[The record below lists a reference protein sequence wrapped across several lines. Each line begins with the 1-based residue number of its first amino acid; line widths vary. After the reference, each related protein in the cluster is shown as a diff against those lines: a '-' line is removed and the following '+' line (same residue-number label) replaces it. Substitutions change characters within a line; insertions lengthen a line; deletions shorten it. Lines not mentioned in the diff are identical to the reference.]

1 MTKITIRRFD
11 RNVVQALTNRGFP
24 EPLARALAARHVTSP
39 SDLDYEFKEMLSPW
53 DLKNCRE
60 AGEAIADAIWKQKK
74 IVIIGDYDCDG
85 ATAVSV
91 GILGLQALGAFNVSY
106 LIPDRDKDGY
116 GLSPQLVDRAAAAGA
131 ELIITVD
138 NGISSV
144 AAVEHAKTL
153 GIEAV
158 VTDHHLPGDEIPD
171 TLVVNP
177 NQRGDTFP
185 SKSLAGV
192 GVIFYVLIAVRSA
205 LRAKGA
211 YPNGKQPNLQHL
223 IDLVALGTVAD
234 VVPLDRNNRILVSKG
249 LDSIRAGKM
258 QPGVSALLSVAGKNA
273 HRISA
278 NDLGYILGPRIN
290 AAGRLDSINKGVE
303 CLTSYD
309 YNTALF
315 YAKELDQINAERRN
329 REVSMQSDAIL
340 SLQTISVDDSNSIV
354 LKGDDWHAGIIGL
367 VASRIKEQTYR
378 PVIAFAPSEEN
389 GEHVLKGSGRSIPG
403 IHLRDALDR
412 VSKLS
417 PGLILKFG
425 GHAMAA
431 GLTIRKD
438 AFDEF
443 KELFARAVKE
453 LSDPEMFERNIVT
466 DGELRASDFNIELVE
481 AIRKHV
487 WGQAFPEPLFANQF
501 KVLSQRVLKDQHL
514 KLSLEVDGREIQAI
528 WFRHKRE
535 LPPTVRLAYKL
546 DINDFRGRQSV
557 QLIIEG
563 MEDEFED
570 WTGLAV
576 FCRANKLTQL
586 TKNGPISARSTS

>member
-24 EPLARALAARHVTSP
+24 EPLYRALAARHVRNP

-53 DLKNCRE
+53 DLKNCKE

-116 GLSPQLVDRAAAAGA
+116 GLSPQLVDRAAASGA
-131 ELIITVD
+131 QFIITVD

-144 AAVEHAKTL
+144 AAVEHAKEL
-153 GIEAV
+153 GIETV

-177 NQRGDTFP
+177 NQRGDTFQ

-309 YNTALF
+309 YNAALF

-340 SLQTISVDDSNSIV
+340 SLQTISIDDSSSIV

-570 WTGLAV
+570 WTA
-576 FCRANKLTQL
+576 
-586 TKNGPISARSTS
+586 

>member
-223 IDLVALGTVAD
+223 I
-234 VVPLDRNNRILVSKG
+234 
-249 LDSIRAGKM
+249 
-258 QPGVSALLSVAGKNA
+258 
-273 HRISA
+273 
-278 NDLGYILGPRIN
+278 
-290 AAGRLDSINKGVE
+290 
-303 CLTSYD
+303 
-309 YNTALF
+309 
-315 YAKELDQINAERRN
+315 RR
-329 REVSMQSDAIL
+329 
-340 SLQTISVDDSNSIV
+340 
-354 LKGDDWHAGIIGL
+354 
-367 VASRIKEQTYR
+367 
-378 PVIAFAPSEEN
+378 
-389 GEHVLKGSGRSIPG
+389 
-403 IHLRDALDR
+403 
-412 VSKLS
+412 
-417 PGLILKFG
+417 
-425 GHAMAA
+425 
-431 GLTIRKD
+431 
-438 AFDEF
+438 
-443 KELFARAVKE
+443 
-453 LSDPEMFERNIVT
+453 
-466 DGELRASDFNIELVE
+466 
-481 AIRKHV
+481 
-487 WGQAFPEPLFANQF
+487 
-501 KVLSQRVLKDQHL
+501 
-514 KLSLEVDGREIQAI
+514 
-528 WFRHKRE
+528 
-535 LPPTVRLAYKL
+535 
-546 DINDFRGRQSV
+546 RQ
-557 QLIIEG
+557 
-563 MEDEFED
+563 
-570 WTGLAV
+570 
-576 FCRANKLTQL
+576 
-586 TKNGPISARSTS
+586 

>member
-11 RNVVQALTNRGFP
+11 RNVVQSLTNRGFP

-570 WTGLAV
+570 WTA
-576 FCRANKLTQL
+576 
-586 TKNGPISARSTS
+586 

>member
-53 DLKNCRE
+53 DLKNCKE
-60 AGEAIADAIWKQKK
+60 AGEAIADAIWKQKN

-144 AAVEHAKTL
+144 AAVEHAKAL
-153 GIEAV
+153 GIETV

-273 HRISA
+273 HRICA

-412 VSKLS
+412 VSKLK

-570 WTGLAV
+570 WTA
-576 FCRANKLTQL
+576 
-586 TKNGPISARSTS
+586 

>member
-116 GLSPQLVDRAAAAGA
+116 GLSPQLVDRAAATGA

-570 WTGLAV
+570 WTA
-576 FCRANKLTQL
+576 
-586 TKNGPISARSTS
+586 

>member
-24 EPLARALAARHVTSP
+24 EPLARALAARHVPSP
-39 SDLDYEFKEMLSPW
+39 PDLDYEFKEMLSPW
-53 DLKNCRE
+53 DLKNCKA
-60 AGEAIADAIWKQKK
+60 AGEAIADAIWKQKN

-131 ELIITVD
+131 EFIITVD

-144 AAVEHAKTL
+144 AAVEHAKAL
-153 GIEAV
+153 GIETV

-273 HRISA
+273 HRICA

-412 VSKLS
+412 VSKLK

-546 DINDFRGRQSV
+546 DINDFRERQSV

-570 WTGLAV
+570 WTA
-576 FCRANKLTQL
+576 
-586 TKNGPISARSTS
+586 

>member
-24 EPLARALAARHVTSP
+24 EPLARALAARHVRNP

-53 DLKNCRE
+53 DLKNCKE

-116 GLSPQLVDRAAAAGA
+116 GLSPQLVDRAAASGA
-131 ELIITVD
+131 QFIITVD

-144 AAVEHAKTL
+144 AAVEHAKEL
-153 GIEAV
+153 GIETV

-177 NQRGDTFP
+177 NQRGDTFQ

-340 SLQTISVDDSNSIV
+340 SLQTISIDDSSSIV

-412 VSKLS
+412 VSKLR

-570 WTGLAV
+570 WTA
-576 FCRANKLTQL
+576 
-586 TKNGPISARSTS
+586 

>member
-1 MTKITIRRFD
+1 MNYRAWQLKNADTAGES
-11 RNVVQALTNRGFP
+11 ALLAVGYGP
-24 EPLARALAARHVTSP
+24 LLARVLACRGIAQPQAAAALLEEEPPLSDPFLLKDMDKAVARIQQAI
-39 SDLDYEFKEMLSPW
+39 E
-53 DLKNCRE
+53 N
-60 AGEAIADAIWKQKK
+60 GET
-74 IVIIGDYDCDG
+74 IVIFGDYDVDG
-85 ATAVSV
+85 VSATA
-91 GILGLQALGAFNVSY
+91 ILYECLTNLGAQVRCK
-106 LIPDRDKDGY
+106 LPTREGGGY
-116 GLSPQLVDRAAAAGA
+116 GLNRETLQKLADKGYK
-131 ELIITVD
+131 LIVTVD
-138 NGISSV
+138 NGISAIEEADL
-144 AAVEHAKTL
+144 AAEL
-153 GIEAV
+153 GIELV
-158 VTDHHLPGDEIPD
+158 ITDHHLPGDEIPD

-403 IHLRDALDR
+403 IHRC
-412 VSKLS
+412 
-417 PGLILKFG
+417 
-425 GHAMAA
+425 
-431 GLTIRKD
+431 
-438 AFDEF
+438 
-443 KELFARAVKE
+443 
-453 LSDPEMFERNIVT
+453 
-466 DGELRASDFNIELVE
+466 
-481 AIRKHV
+481 
-487 WGQAFPEPLFANQF
+487 
-501 KVLSQRVLKDQHL
+501 
-514 KLSLEVDGREIQAI
+514 GR
-528 WFRHKRE
+528 
-535 LPPTVRLAYKL
+535 
-546 DINDFRGRQSV
+546 
-557 QLIIEG
+557 
-563 MEDEFED
+563 
-570 WTGLAV
+570 
-576 FCRANKLTQL
+576 
-586 TKNGPISARSTS
+586 

>member
-24 EPLARALAARHVTSP
+24 EPLARALAARHVT
-39 SDLDYEFKEMLSPW
+39 SPW

-412 VSKLS
+412 VSKLK

-443 KELFARAVKE
+443 KELFACAVKE

-570 WTGLAV
+570 WTA
-576 FCRANKLTQL
+576 
-586 TKNGPISARSTS
+586 

>member
-11 RNVVQALTNRGFP
+11 RNVVQALTNRGFL

-570 WTGLAV
+570 WTA
-576 FCRANKLTQL
+576 
-586 TKNGPISARSTS
+586 

>member
-158 VTDHHLPGDEIPD
+158 VTDHHLPGDEIPG

-389 GEHVLKGSGRSIPG
+389 SEHVLKGSGRSIPG

-570 WTGLAV
+570 WTA
-576 FCRANKLTQL
+576 
-586 TKNGPISARSTS
+586 

>member
-192 GVIFYVLIAVRSA
+192 GVIFYVLIAVRST

-570 WTGLAV
+570 WTA
-576 FCRANKLTQL
+576 
-586 TKNGPISARSTS
+586 

>member
-378 PVIAFAPSEEN
+378 PVIACAPSEEN

-570 WTGLAV
+570 WTA
-576 FCRANKLTQL
+576 
-586 TKNGPISARSTS
+586 

>member
-153 GIEAV
+153 GIETV

-412 VSKLS
+412 VSKLK

-535 LPPTVRLAYKL
+535 LSPTVRLAYKL

-570 WTGLAV
+570 WTA
-576 FCRANKLTQL
+576 
-586 TKNGPISARSTS
+586 

>member
-60 AGEAIADAIWKQKK
+60 AGEAIADAIWKPKK

-570 WTGLAV
+570 WTA
-576 FCRANKLTQL
+576 
-586 TKNGPISARSTS
+586 

>member
-258 QPGVSALLSVAGKNA
+258 QPGVSALHSVAGKNA

-570 WTGLAV
+570 WTA
-576 FCRANKLTQL
+576 
-586 TKNGPISARSTS
+586 

>member
-378 PVIAFAPSEEN
+378 PVIAFAPWEEN

-570 WTGLAV
+570 WTA
-576 FCRANKLTQL
+576 
-586 TKNGPISARSTS
+586 

>member
-315 YAKELDQINAERRN
+315 YAKELDQINAQRRN

-389 GEHVLKGSGRSIPG
+389 GEYVLKGSGRSIPG

-570 WTGLAV
+570 WTA
-576 FCRANKLTQL
+576 
-586 TKNGPISARSTS
+586 

>member
-24 EPLARALAARHVTSP
+24 EPLARALAARHVTGP

-53 DLKNCRE
+53 DLKNCKE
-60 AGEAIADAIWKQKK
+60 AGEAIADAIWKQKN

-131 ELIITVD
+131 EFIITVD

-144 AAVEHAKTL
+144 AAVEHAKAL
-153 GIEAV
+153 GIETV

-273 HRISA
+273 HRICA

-412 VSKLS
+412 VSKLK

-466 DGELRASDFNIELVE
+466 DGELRASDFNTELVE

-535 LPPTVRLAYKL
+535 LSPTVRLAYKL

-570 WTGLAV
+570 WTA
-576 FCRANKLTQL
+576 
-586 TKNGPISARSTS
+586 

>member
-354 LKGDDWHAGIIGL
+354 LKGDGWHAGIIGL

-570 WTGLAV
+570 WTA
-576 FCRANKLTQL
+576 
-586 TKNGPISARSTS
+586 

>member
-417 PGLILKFG
+417 PGLILKF
-425 GHAMAA
+425 AMAA

-570 WTGLAV
+570 WTA
-576 FCRANKLTQL
+576 
-586 TKNGPISARSTS
+586 

>member
-514 KLSLEVDGREIQAI
+514 KLSLGVDGREIQAI

-570 WTGLAV
+570 WTA
-576 FCRANKLTQL
+576 
-586 TKNGPISARSTS
+586 

>member
-1 MTKITIRRFD
+1 M
-11 RNVVQALTNRGFP
+11 
-24 EPLARALAARHVTSP
+24 
-39 SDLDYEFKEMLSPW
+39 
-53 DLKNCRE
+53 
-60 AGEAIADAIWKQKK
+60 
-74 IVIIGDYDCDG
+74 
-85 ATAVSV
+85 
-91 GILGLQALGAFNVSY
+91 
-106 LIPDRDKDGY
+106 
-116 GLSPQLVDRAAAAGA
+116 
-131 ELIITVD
+131 
-138 NGISSV
+138 
-144 AAVEHAKTL
+144 
-153 GIEAV
+153 
-158 VTDHHLPGDEIPD
+158 
-171 TLVVNP
+171 
-177 NQRGDTFP
+177 
-185 SKSLAGV
+185 
-192 GVIFYVLIAVRSA
+192 RSA

-570 WTGLAV
+570 WTA
-576 FCRANKLTQL
+576 
-586 TKNGPISARSTS
+586 

>member
-258 QPGVSALLSVAGKNA
+258 QLGVSALLSVAGKNA

-315 YAKELDQINAERRN
+315 YAKELDQINTERRN

-570 WTGLAV
+570 WTA
-576 FCRANKLTQL
+576 
-586 TKNGPISARSTS
+586 

>member
-60 AGEAIADAIWKQKK
+60 TGEAIADAIWKQKK

-438 AFDEF
+438 AFNEF

-570 WTGLAV
+570 WTA
-576 FCRANKLTQL
+576 
-586 TKNGPISARSTS
+586 

>member
-53 DLKNCRE
+53 DLKNCKE
-60 AGEAIADAIWKQKK
+60 AGEAIADAIWKQKN

-116 GLSPQLVDRAAAAGA
+116 GLSPQLVDRAAAAGD
-131 ELIITVD
+131 EFIITVD

-144 AAVEHAKTL
+144 AAVEHAKAL
-153 GIEAV
+153 GIETV

-273 HRISA
+273 HRICA

-412 VSKLS
+412 VSKLK

-570 WTGLAV
+570 WTA
-576 FCRANKLTQL
+576 
-586 TKNGPISARSTS
+586 

>member
-258 QPGVSALLSVAGKNA
+258 QPRVSALLSVAGKNA

-570 WTGLAV
+570 WTA
-576 FCRANKLTQL
+576 
-586 TKNGPISARSTS
+586 

>member
-211 YPNGKQPNLQHL
+211 YQNGKQPNLQHL

-570 WTGLAV
+570 WTA
-576 FCRANKLTQL
+576 
-586 TKNGPISARSTS
+586 

>member
-546 DINDFRGRQSV
+546 DSNDFRGRQSV

-570 WTGLAV
+570 WTA
-576 FCRANKLTQL
+576 
-586 TKNGPISARSTS
+586 

>member
-258 QPGVSALLSVAGKNA
+258 QPGVSALLSIAGKNA

-528 WFRHKRE
+528 SFRHKRE

-570 WTGLAV
+570 WTA
-576 FCRANKLTQL
+576 
-586 TKNGPISARSTS
+586 

>member
-443 KELFARAVKE
+443 KELFARAVKK

-570 WTGLAV
+570 WTA
-576 FCRANKLTQL
+576 
-586 TKNGPISARSTS
+586 

>member
-116 GLSPQLVDRAAAAGA
+116 GLSPQLADRAAAAGA

-315 YAKELDQINAERRN
+315 YAKELDQINTERRN

-570 WTGLAV
+570 WTA
-576 FCRANKLTQL
+576 
-586 TKNGPISARSTS
+586 

>member
-153 GIEAV
+153 GIESV

-570 WTGLAV
+570 WTA
-576 FCRANKLTQL
+576 
-586 TKNGPISARSTS
+586 

>member
-258 QPGVSALLSVAGKNA
+258 QLGVSALRSIAGKNA

-570 WTGLAV
+570 WTA
-576 FCRANKLTQL
+576 
-586 TKNGPISARSTS
+586 

>member
-354 LKGDDWHAGIIGL
+354 LKGDDWHAGISGL

-570 WTGLAV
+570 WTA
-576 FCRANKLTQL
+576 
-586 TKNGPISARSTS
+586 

>member
-1 MTKITIRRFD
+1 MAELRPLKNKITIRRFD

-258 QPGVSALLSVAGKNA
+258 QPGVSALLSIAGKNA

-354 LKGDDWHAGIIGL
+354 LKGDDWHAGVIGL

-570 WTGLAV
+570 WTA
-576 FCRANKLTQL
+576 
-586 TKNGPISARSTS
+586 